1 MNFLD
6 NDARSASDTILYKS
20 LSIVAP
26 EENMATA
33 KKKSLLENVAVL
45 IIVAVLAGVAGG
57 SAVGFIT
64 GKSTS
69 STSTAH

>member
-1 MNFLD
+1 MNFLH

>member
-1 MNFLD
+1 
-6 NDARSASDTILYKS
+6 
-20 LSIVAP
+20 
-26 EENMATA
+26 MATA